1 MAQRRE
7 IYKHSTS
14 NSGIVWTG
22 GNREMATTMMA
33 EAMAAVLAQFNGLQ
47 IKSPLSA

>member
-14 NSGIVWTG
+14 NLGMVETG
-22 GNREMATTMMA
+22 GNREMATTMMV
-33 EAMAAVLAQFNGLQ
+33 EAMAAVLAQFNGLH
-47 IKSPLSA
+47 INL